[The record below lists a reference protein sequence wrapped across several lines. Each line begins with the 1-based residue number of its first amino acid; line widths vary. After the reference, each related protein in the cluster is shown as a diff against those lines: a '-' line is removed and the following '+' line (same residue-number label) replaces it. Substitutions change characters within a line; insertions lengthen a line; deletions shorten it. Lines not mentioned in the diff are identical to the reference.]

1 MTMSEGDDEAVFWAE
16 MADVRPLPAKDR
28 VALRSELTPEQT
40 LAARRAAAVRAHLA
54 DPNPLSDEPPPPLD
68 PWLVLEFK
76 RSGVQH
82 GVFRKLKQGRYVHE
96 ARLDLHRMTVARA
109 RQELFTF
116 LEDARGLGLRTVVVV
131 HGKGR
136 SDPTAPAKG
145 SVLKACV
152 DRWLRE
158 LPVVQA
164 FHSAQ
169 PQHGGSGAVYVLLAK
184 SEASK
189 RENRERFL
197 KGRLPPP

>member
-1 MTMSEGDDEAVFWAE
+1 MTMSEGDDESVFWAE
-16 MADVRPLPAKDR
+16 MADVRPLPVKAR
-28 VALRSELTPEQT
+28 VPLRTVLTPEET
-40 LAARRAAAVRAHLA
+40 LAARRAAAVSARQA
-54 DPNPLSDEPPPPLD
+54 DPNPLSDEPPPPMD
-68 PWLVLEFK
+68 AWLQLAFK
-76 RSGVQH
+76 RPGVQH
-82 GVFRKLKQGRYVHE
+82 GVFRKLKQGRYAHD
-96 ARLDLHRMTVARA
+96 ARLDLHRMTVATA
-109 RQELFTF
+109 RRELFAF
-116 LEDARGLGLRTVVVV
+116 LEDARALGLRSVVIV

-158 LPVVQA
+158 LPIVQA
-164 FHSAQ
+164 FHSAL
-169 PQHGGSGAVYVLLAK
+169 PQHGGGGAVYVLLAK